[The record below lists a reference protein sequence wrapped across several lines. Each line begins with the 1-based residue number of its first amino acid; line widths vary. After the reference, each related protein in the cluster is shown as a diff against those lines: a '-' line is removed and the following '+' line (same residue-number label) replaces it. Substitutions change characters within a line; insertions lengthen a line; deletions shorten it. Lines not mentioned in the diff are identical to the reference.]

1 MTGSD
6 QRSLVALT
14 EATREGGPRD
24 SPPDQGTEELQAFL
38 HYVFFFLRTR
48 VTV

>member
-38 HYVFFFLRTR
+38 HYFFFLRTR